1 MIFLIG
7 FALVGLA
14 ILLLL
19 MYVLFS
25 EEEGN

>member
-1 MIFLIG
+1 MLFLIA

-14 ILLLL
+14 ILVLL

-25 EEEGN
+25 EEEGE